1 MLINKLYK
9 LLAETREYAK
19 KNKYLY
25 FGENNE
31 YKIETFFLIG
41 CISEQIEEL
50 HEEEKNGTNKR
61 REETWYRWS
70 Y

>member
-1 MLINKLYK
+1 ML
-9 LLAETREYAK
+9 K

-61 REETWYRWS
+61 REET
-70 Y
+70 